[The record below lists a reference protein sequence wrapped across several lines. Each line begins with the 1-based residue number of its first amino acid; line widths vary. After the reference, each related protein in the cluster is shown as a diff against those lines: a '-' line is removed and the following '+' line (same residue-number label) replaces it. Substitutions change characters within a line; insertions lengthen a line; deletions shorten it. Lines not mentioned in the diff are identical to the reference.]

1 MNPSKTFLAAIG
13 LCAAACVHSPP
24 EDALRSYARA
34 LEAGQLDEAWG
45 WSTPLDHER
54 FLERYAD
61 PAVRHQRAEQLN
73 RTADGHPGAPV
84 GLEAGPS
91 GWRVVE
97 APTAIAPPDDE
108 QQARALVDHFL
119 GAAQSGDF
127 EAVFRDLAA
136 SWRARYTP
144 ERLKADFTVEPA
156 ANERLQRIR
165 AALPGKWELTGLGPQ
180 LPLGEGRRLKLQRE
194 GGALKVV
201 ALE

>member
-1 MNPSKTFLAAIG
+1 VNPSKTLLAAIG

-24 EDALRSYARA
+24 EDALRSCARA
-34 LEAGQLDEAWG
+34 LEAGQLDEAWR
-45 WSTPLDHER
+45 WSTPLEHDR
-54 FLERYAD
+54 FLERYAA
-61 PAVRHQRAEQLN
+61 PAVRRRRAEELT
-73 RTADGHPGAPV
+73 RAADGLPGAPV
-84 GLEAGPS
+84 GVESGPA

-97 APTAIAPPDDE
+97 APTAIAAPDDE

-127 EAVFRDLAA
+127 EAVFADLAS
-136 SWRARYTP
+136 SWRARYSP
-144 ERLKADFTVEPA
+144 ERLKADFAAEPA
-156 ANERLQRIR
+156 ASARLLRIR